1 MKVKDFMIQDV
12 ISVNESDTIKKLLN
26 TLVENKIGG
35 VPVVD
40 SDGKLV
46 GMISDGDVLR
56 TIQPKDTVVYD
67 YFSLMAY
74 TYEKGNLAKVLDT
87 IKDQPLLKMAKKRGI
102 VTVKEDD
109 DIETALKLLAKHHFK
124 KIPVIDEQ
132 RKVVGVISR
141 GDIIRTIQKNILQ
154 SL

>member
-124 KIPVIDEQ
+124 KIPVIDGQ

>member
-12 ISVNESDTIKKLLN
+12 ISVNENDTIKKLLN

>member
-12 ISVNESDTIKKLLN
+12 ISVNESDTIKILLN

-124 KIPVIDEQ
+124 KIPVIDGQ

>member
-12 ISVNESDTIKKLLN
+12 ISVKEDDSIKHLLN

-35 VPVVD
+35 VPVVNGN
-40 SDGKLV
+40 GKLV

-56 TIQPKDTVVYD
+56 NIQPKDMVVYD
-67 YFSLMAY
+67 YFNLMAY
-74 TYEKGNLAKVLDT
+74 TYQKGNLEKVLSQL
-87 IKDQPLLKMAKKRGI
+87 KDQPLIKIAKKHGLI
-102 VTVKEDD
+102 TVKEDD
-109 DIETALKLLAKHHFK
+109 DMDKALKLLSKHHFK
-124 KIPVIDEQ
+124 KIPVVDQ
-132 RKVVGVISR
+132 NQKVVGVISR